1 MYKMNIE
8 AAAEWQNGGG
18 YAFVPA
24 AQVVVE
30 SKFST
35 PPHHLSTQDADVDH
49 DTI

>member
-30 SKFST
+30 SNFLT
-35 PPHHLSTQDADVDH
+35 PHDLPIQDAGRCGP
-49 DTI
+49 